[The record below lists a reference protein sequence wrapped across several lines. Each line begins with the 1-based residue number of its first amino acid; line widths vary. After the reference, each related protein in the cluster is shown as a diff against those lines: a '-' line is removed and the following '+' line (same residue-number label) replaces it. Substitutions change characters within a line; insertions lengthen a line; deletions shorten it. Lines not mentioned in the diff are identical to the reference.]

1 MERDREMGKKE
12 RKIEREQK
20 GRKPREFE
28 ERDIERLRDLTGEK
42 VT

>member
-20 GRKPREFE
+20 GRKSSEFE
-28 ERDIERLRDLTGEK
+28 EREIDKEVR
-42 VT
+42 